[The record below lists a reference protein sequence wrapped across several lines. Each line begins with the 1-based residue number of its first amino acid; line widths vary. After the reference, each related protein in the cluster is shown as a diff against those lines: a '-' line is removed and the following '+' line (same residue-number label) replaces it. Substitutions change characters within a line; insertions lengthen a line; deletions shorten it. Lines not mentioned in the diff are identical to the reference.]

1 MRERATQTLTALCL
15 VAGLALLTGAAAHP
29 GPALLA
35 LQGAIGL
42 LFLALA
48 GSLASLEPSTRTRG
62 RQARPRPGC
71 YARRD
76 HRALA
81 LALNLPP
88 RDGA

>member
-48 GSLASLEPSTRTRG
+48 GSLASLEPRPSDL
-62 RQARPRPGC
+62 QARRLPGC